1 MTDRQALVET
11 QMQLQLQL
19 QLQFRY
25 RNREMHMMWQVRERR
40 HVEMPCMSPSSLL
53 SSSQQQQ

>member
-11 QMQLQLQL
+11 HMQLQL

-40 HVEMPCMSPSSLL
+40 HVEIPCMSL
-53 SSSQQQQ
+53 SS

>member
-11 QMQLQLQL
+11 QMQLQL

-40 HVEMPCMSPSSLL
+40 HVEMPCMSPSS
-53 SSSQQQQ
+53 

>member
-11 QMQLQLQL
+11 QIQLQLQL

-25 RNREMHMMWQVRERR
+25 RNGEMHMMWQVRERS
-40 HVEMPCMSPSSLL
+40 HVEMPCMSPSS
-53 SSSQQQQ
+53 